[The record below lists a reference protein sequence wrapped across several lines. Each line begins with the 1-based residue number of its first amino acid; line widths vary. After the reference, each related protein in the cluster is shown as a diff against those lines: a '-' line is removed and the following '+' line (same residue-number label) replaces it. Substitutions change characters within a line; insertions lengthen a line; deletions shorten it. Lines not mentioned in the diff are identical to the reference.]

1 MRPIT
6 LASKRGAPRHTSR
19 HAPLMSST
27 LRQRVL
33 GSLHWAC
40 PDDLPGG
47 LRFEYREFVCEGI
60 DAFPRLCGGLLD
72 DNEFGESGDEEGP
85 RLLEFFVAYFGKR
98 LDDALDVLPRHI
110 VGMLLSNFLN
120 EFRLR
125 HQLGHV
131 SPCFRIALGVTTL
144 TLDLRWRELGGRVR
158 RDKAGRHAIAAL
170 SRIPEI
176 LHVQT

>member
-6 LASKRGAPRHTSR
+6 LASKRGAPRHTGR

-47 LRFEYREFVCEGI
+47 LRFEYRRFLCEGI
-60 DAFPRLCGGLLD
+60 DAFPRLCGGLFFY
-72 DNEFGESGDEEGP
+72 NEFCEFRGGESP
-85 RLLEFFVAYFGKR
+85 PLLLFFFSHFCKR

-110 VGMLLSNFLN
+110 VRMLLSNFLN

-131 SPCFRIALGVTTL
+131 SPASESPCA
-144 TLDLRWRELGGRVR
+144 
-158 RDKAGRHAIAAL
+158 
-170 SRIPEI
+170 
-176 LHVQT
+176 

>member
-1 MRPIT
+1 MRPIA
-6 LASKRGAPRHTSR
+6 LASKRGAPRHTGR

-47 LRFEYREFVCEGI
+47 LRFEYRRFLCEGI

-72 DNEFGESGDEEGP
+72 DNEFGESGDEEGA

-110 VGMLLSNFLN
+110 VRMLLSNFLN

-131 SPCFRIALGVTTL
+131 SPCCRIALCVSTL
-144 TLDLRWRELGGRVR
+144 
-158 RDKAGRHAIAAL
+158 
-170 SRIPEI
+170 S
-176 LHVQT
+176 